1 MADHGRLTK
10 IVATWG
16 PAVASDE
23 MLRGLIAAGVDV
35 FRLNFSHATHQEVSA
50 AVPRIRELAEAAG
63 RSVGLLQ
70 DIQGPRLRTGPL
82 AGGKPAELA
91 TGSTVTITAIE
102 GPSSSEQLSI
112 AYPHLT
118 DDVKPGHRI
127 LIADGRIVLRAVA
140 VSREEIQAEVLSG
153 GSVGE
158 HKGVNLPDSE
168 VSMPPLMPKDHE
180 DLALGAELEVDFV
193 ALSFVR
199 RADDV
204 LACKQVLADLGR
216 DTPVVAKIEHPL
228 AIANLEEILAASDAV
243 MVARGDLGV
252 EVSVERVPLLQ
263 KQIIARANEIG
274 IPAITATQMLESMV
288 DRPVPTR
295 AEASDIANA
304 VLDGTDAL
312 MLSAETAIGRY
323 PVEAVATM
331 ARIAEAAEGAREKH
345 RAHPTGDEAHAVAE
359 AARSL
364 ASNVGA
370 RALLCFTPSGA
381 RARTLSHQR
390 PDGPIFAITSDPA
403 VRSGLSLW
411 YGVQP
416 ISTESSGKPSR
427 DFEAAVHDGLTQL
440 RDSGALD
447 AGDRV
452 VVFGSADEPEGGA
465 TSLIDVR
472 TVPGA

>member
-1 MADHGRLTK
+1 MAHPRRLTK

-35 FRLNFSHATHQEVSA
+35 FRLNFSHATHKEVA
-50 AVPRIRELAEAAG
+50 DAVPRIRALAEAAG
-63 RSVGLLQ
+63 RPVGLLQ

-82 AGGKPAELA
+82 SDGKPAELA
-91 TGSTVTITAIE
+91 TGATVTVTARE
-102 GPSSSEQLSI
+102 QPSSNQQISI
-112 AYPHLT
+112 AYRHLT

-127 LIADGRIVLRAVA
+127 LIADGRIVLRASA
-140 VSREEIQAEVLSG
+140 VSRGRIQAEVLTG

-158 HKGVNLPDSE
+158 HKGVNLPDSDIS
-168 VSMPPLMPKDHE
+168 VHPLTPKDHE
-180 DLALGAELEVDFV
+180 DLALGAELAVDFV

-199 RADDV
+199 RGDDV
-204 LACKQVLADLGR
+204 LACKRVLAELGR
-216 DTPVVAKIEHPL
+216 ETPVIAKIEHPQ

-252 EVSVERVPLLQ
+252 ELSVERVPLLQ

-274 IPAITATQMLESMV
+274 IPAITATQMIESMV
-288 DRPVPTR
+288 ERPVPTR

-312 MLSAETAIGRY
+312 MLSAETAIGSY

-345 RAHPTGDEAHAVAE
+345 RPHPTDDEAHAVAE

-390 PDGPIFAITSDPA
+390 PDGPIFAMTSEA
-403 VRSGLSLW
+403 SVRSGLSLW
-411 YGVQP
+411 YGVHP
-416 ISTESSGKPSR
+416 ISAEPSG
-427 DFEAAVHDGLTQL
+427 DFEAAVHDGLAQL
-440 RDSGALD
+440 RDSGALT

>member
-1 MADHGRLTK
+1 MSDPRRLTK

-16 PAVASDE
+16 PAVASEE
-23 MLRGLIAAGVDV
+23 MLRALIAAGVDL
-35 FRLNFSHATHQEVSA
+35 FRLNFSHATHEEVTD
-50 AVPRIRELAEAAG
+50 AVPRIRALAEAEG
-63 RSVGLLQ
+63 RPVGLLQ

-82 AGGKPAELA
+82 EGGKPAELA
-91 TGSTVTITAIE
+91 TGSTVTITARGE
-102 GPSSSEQLSI
+102 PSSDERLSI
-112 AYPHLT
+112 AYSHLT

-127 LIADGRIVLRAVA
+127 LIADGRIVLRASA
-140 VSREEIQAEVLSG
+140 VSRDEIQAEVLTG
-153 GSVGE
+153 GSLDG
-158 HKGVNLPDSE
+158 HKGVNLPDSH
-168 VSMPPLMPKDHE
+168 VSIHPLTPKDHD
-180 DLALGAELEVDFV
+180 DLALGAKLEVDFV

-199 RADDV
+199 SGDDV
-204 LACKQVLADLGR
+204 LACKRVLAELGR
-216 DTPVVAKIEHPL
+216 HTPVIAKIEHPQ
-228 AIANLEEILAASDAV
+228 AITNLEEILAASDAV

-252 EVSVERVPLLQ
+252 EVSPERVPLLQ
-263 KQIIARANEIG
+263 KRIIARANEIG

-312 MLSAETAIGRY
+312 MLSAETAIGSY

-345 RAHPTGDEAHAVAE
+345 RAHPTDDDAHAVAE

-364 ASNVGA
+364 ATNLGA
-370 RALLCFTPSGA
+370 HALLCFTPSGS

-390 PDGPIFAITSDPA
+390 PDGPIFAITADPS
-403 VRSGLSLW
+403 VRRSLSLW
-411 YGVQP
+411 YGVRP
-416 ISTESSGKPSR
+416 IPAVPTGEPSQ
-427 DFEAAVHDGLTQL
+427 DFSAAVHDGLARL
-440 RDSGALD
+440 RDSGALA

-465 TSLIDVR
+465 TSLIDIR

>member
-1 MADHGRLTK
+1 MAEPQRLTK

-16 PAVASDE
+16 PAVASEE
-23 MLRGLIAAGVDV
+23 MLRGLIAAGVDL
-35 FRLNFSHATHQEVSA
+35 FRLNFSHATHEEVA
-50 AVPRIRELAEAAG
+50 DAVPRIRALAEAEG
-63 RSVGLLQ
+63 RPVGLLQ

-91 TGSTVTITAIE
+91 TGSTVTITPRAE
-102 GPSSSEQLSI
+102 PSSSERLSI
-112 AYPHLT
+112 AYRNLT

-127 LIADGRIVLRAVA
+127 LIADGRIVLRASA
-140 VSREEIQAEVLSG
+140 VSAGQIEAEVLTG
-153 GSVGE
+153 GSLGE

-168 VSMPPLMPKDHE
+168 VSIHPLTPKDHD
-180 DLALGAELEVDFV
+180 DLALGAKLEVDFV

-199 RADDV
+199 TGDDV
-204 LACKQVLADLGR
+204 LACKRVLAELGR
-216 DTPVVAKIEHPL
+216 DTPVVAKIEHPQ
-228 AIANLEEILAASDAV
+228 AITNLEEILAASDAV

-252 EVSVERVPLLQ
+252 EVSPERVPLLQ
-263 KQIIARANEIG
+263 KRIIARANEIG

-312 MLSAETAIGRY
+312 MLSAETAIGSY

-331 ARIAEAAEGAREKH
+331 ARIAEAAEGAREQH
-345 RAHPTGDEAHAVAE
+345 RPHPTDDEAHAVAE

-364 ASNVGA
+364 ATNLGA

-390 PDGPIFAITSDPA
+390 PDGPIFAITSDPR
-403 VRSGLSLW
+403 VRSSLSLW
-411 YGVQP
+411 YGVRP
-416 ISTESSGKPSR
+416 IAAEPAREFS
-427 DFEAAVHDGLTQL
+427 AAVHDGLAQL
-440 RDSGALD
+440 RDSGALA

-452 VVFGSADEPEGGA
+452 VVFGSADEPEGGV

>member
-1 MADHGRLTK
+1 MADPRRLTK

-16 PAVASDE
+16 PAVASDD
-23 MLRGLIAAGVDV
+23 MLRGLIDAGVDV
-35 FRLNFSHATHQEVSA
+35 FRLNFSHATHEEVAA
-50 AVPRIRELAEAAG
+50 AVPRIRALAEAAG
-63 RSVGLLQ
+63 RPVGLLQ

-82 AGGKPAELA
+82 ADGRPAELV
-91 TGSTVTITAIE
+91 TGSTVTITAVE

-127 LIADGRIVLRAVA
+127 LIADGRIVLRASA
-140 VSREEIQAEVLSG
+140 VSRDRIQAEVLAG
-153 GSVGE
+153 GTIGE
-158 HKGVNLPDSE
+158 HKGVNLPDSD
-168 VSMPPLMPKDHE
+168 VSMPPLTPKDHE

-199 RADDV
+199 RGDDV
-204 LACKQVLADLGR
+204 LACKRVLADLGR
-216 DTPVVAKIEHPL
+216 DTPVVAKIEHPQ
-228 AIANLEEILAASDAV
+228 AIANLEEILAVSDAV

-312 MLSAETAIGRY
+312 MLSAETAIGAY

-331 ARIAEAAEGAREKH
+331 ARIAVAAEGAREKH
-345 RAHPTGDEAHAVAE
+345 RAHPGGDEAHAVAE
-359 AARSL
+359 AATSL

-370 RALLCFTPSGA
+370 RALLCFTPSGS

-390 PDGPIFAITSDPA
+390 PDGPIFAITED
-403 VRSGLSLW
+403 VRVRHSLSLW

-416 ISTESSGKPSR
+416 ISAEPVHEFS
-427 DFEAAVHDGLTQL
+427 AAVHDGLTRL
-440 RDSGALD
+440 RDSGALA

-472 TVPGA
+472 TVPSA

>member
-1 MADHGRLTK
+1 MAHPRRLTK

-35 FRLNFSHATHQEVSA
+35 FRLNFSHATHEEVA
-50 AVPRIRELAEAAG
+50 DAVPRIRALAEAAG
-63 RSVGLLQ
+63 RPVGLLQ

-82 AGGKPAELA
+82 PDGKPAELT
-91 TGSTVTITAIE
+91 TGASVTLTASE
-102 GPSSSEQLSI
+102 EPSSSEQISI
-112 AYPHLT
+112 AYRHLT

-127 LIADGRIVLRAVA
+127 LIADGRIVLRASA
-140 VSREEIQAEVLSG
+140 VSRGRIQAEVLTG

-168 VSMPPLMPKDHE
+168 VSMPPLTPKDHE

-193 ALSFVR
+193 AMSFVR
-199 RADDV
+199 RGDDV
-204 LACKQVLADLGR
+204 LACKRVLAELGR
-216 DTPVVAKIEHPL
+216 ETPVIAKIEHPQ
-228 AIANLEEILAASDAV
+228 AIVNLEEILAASDAV

-252 EVSVERVPLLQ
+252 ELSVERVPLLQ

-274 IPAITATQMLESMV
+274 IPAITATQMIESMV
-288 DRPVPTR
+288 ERPVPTR

-312 MLSAETAIGRY
+312 MLSAETAIGSY

-331 ARIAEAAEGAREKH
+331 ARIAEAAEGAREQH
-345 RAHPTGDEAHAVAE
+345 RPHPTDDEAHAVAE

-390 PDGPIFAITSDPA
+390 PDGPIFAMTSDA
-403 VRSGLSLW
+403 SVRSGLSLW
-411 YGVQP
+411 YGVHP
-416 ISTESSGKPSR
+416 ISAEPSGEHPIE
-427 DFEAAVHDGLTQL
+427 FNAAVHDGLAQL
-440 RDSGALD
+440 RDSGELA